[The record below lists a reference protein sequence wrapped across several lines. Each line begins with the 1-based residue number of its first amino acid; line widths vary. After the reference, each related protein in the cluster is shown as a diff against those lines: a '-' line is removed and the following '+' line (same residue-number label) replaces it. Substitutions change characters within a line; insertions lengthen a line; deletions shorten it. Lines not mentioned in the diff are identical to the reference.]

1 MEKVSLSEKTPKGV
15 PAHQGRESRSAEQL
29 SSTKFGDF
37 HSMKT
42 TPKQKRF
49 IEEYAVDLNAT
60 QAAIRAGYA
69 KKTAYSQ
76 GQRLLKKVEVEAAIQ
91 ATLVEVSRRVEVT
104 VDDVVAG
111 LWAEAEGKED
121 STPSS
126 RVAAWSQLAKH
137 LGMDRK
143 DINWRVEQ
151 KPYDELPP
159 EELAAKLLEVQAELD
174 AIEAKASAI
183 DVD

>member
-1 MEKVSLSEKTPKGV
+1 
-15 PAHQGRESRSAEQL
+15 
-29 SSTKFGDF
+29 
-37 HSMKT
+37 MKT

-60 QAAIRAGYA
+60 QAAVRAGYA

-76 GQRLLKKVEVEAAIQ
+76 GQRLLKNVEVAAAIQ
-91 ATLVEVSRRVEVT
+91 ATLVEVSKRIDVT

-111 LWAEAEGKED
+111 LWAEAEGKAD
-121 STPSS
+121 STAGS
-126 RVAAWSQLAKH
+126 RVAAWTQLSKH
-137 LGMDRK
+137 LGMERK
-143 DINWRVEQ
+143 DINLRLEQ
-151 KPYDELPP
+151 KPMDMTPD
-159 EELAAKLLEVQAELD
+159 ELAADLARVQAELD

>member
-1 MEKVSLSEKTPKGV
+1 
-15 PAHQGRESRSAEQL
+15 
-29 SSTKFGDF
+29 
-37 HSMKT
+37 MKT

-60 QAAIRAGYA
+60 QAAVRAGYA

-76 GQRLLKKVEVEAAIQ
+76 GQRLLKNVEVEAAIQ
-91 ATLVEVSRRVEVT
+91 ATLVEVSKRVEVT

-121 STPSS
+121 STAGS
-126 RVAAWSQLAKH
+126 RVAALAHLGKH

-143 DINWRVEQ
+143 DINLWHEQ
-151 KPYDELPP
+151 RPAADMTP
-159 EELAAKLLEVQAELD
+159 EELAAELKRVQAELDALD
-174 AIEAKASAI
+174 AIEAKAAAI